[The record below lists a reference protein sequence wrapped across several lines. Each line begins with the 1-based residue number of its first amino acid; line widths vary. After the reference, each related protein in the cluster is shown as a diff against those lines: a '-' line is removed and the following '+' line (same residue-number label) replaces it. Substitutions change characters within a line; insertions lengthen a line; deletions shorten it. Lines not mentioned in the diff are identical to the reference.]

1 MSLLIDSMHSAAIDV
16 GKILSD
22 EVDDR
27 AWAAYLKGDRGV
39 FTRRAVRLIGG
50 TEAKAISRA
59 ITRPTA
65 SSTSPSTAT
74 STISRRCCGASM
86 PSATAG

>member
-1 MSLLIDSMHSAAIDV
+1 MHSASIDV

-22 EVDDR
+22 EVDDK

-50 TEAKAISRA
+50 GETRA
-59 ITRPTA
+59 LTNHYEEDVRIPRFGRTA
-65 SSTSPSTAT
+65 MSM
-74 STISRRCCGASM
+74 ISRRCC
-86 PSATAG
+86 AG